1 MKLLWNYLLTHKKY
15 LVYSLLFAS
24 VNQLFSLLDP
34 QVFRLMIDNYASKF
48 DTLTQSQFLAGIGW
62 LLLAYMGVALVSRIA
77 KNFQEYY
84 VNVIAQRVGTAL
96 YADSVKHS
104 FSLPY
109 INFEDQRSG
118 ELLQKLQK
126 ARDDSQEL
134 IIQLINMVF
143 VSLIGIIFVL
153 VYAFVVHWLIGLIY
167 FLLLPI
173 LGFSAYFLS
182 KKIRQA
188 QKLIIN
194 QQAEL
199 AGSTTETLR
208 NVQLVKS
215 LGLDQ
220 QEITRLNKVNEDIL
234 VLELNKVRIIRTFNF
249 WQGTL
254 FNTMRATLISAMMY
268 LIFTQNISLGQFFTL
283 FIYSFF
289 IFTPLAQFGQVVA
302 KYQETSASM
311 SRLDEILK
319 QKPEQKPANAIVL
332 HNLKEISFDNVG
344 FKYNSAEF
352 ETIKSLSAV
361 IKSGENV
368 AFVGPSGSGKTT
380 LIKLI
385 VGLYQPASGELRFNN
400 HLSTQID
407 FDAFRQRIGL
417 VAQETQLFAG
427 TIRENLLFVRPEATD
442 SECLEVLHQS
452 AADNILSR
460 AEKGLDTKIGEGG
473 LKLSGG
479 ERQRLAIARALLRQP
494 DIIIFDEAT
503 SSLDSL
509 TEKEITDTIKSIA
522 KIRPELITVIIAH
535 RLSTVL
541 HADKIFVLEKGSL
554 VESGNHAELLKK
566 SGLYSALWREQM
578 G

>member
-48 DTLTQSQFLAGIGW
+48 DTLTQNQFLVGIGW

-188 QKLIIN
+188 QKLIIT

-220 QEITRLNKVNEDIL
+220 QEISRLNKVNEDIL

-332 HNLKEISFDNVG
+332 QSLKEISFDKVG
-344 FKYNSAEF
+344 FKYNSGEF

-407 FDAFRQRIGL
+407 FDNFRKRIGL

-442 SECLEVLHQS
+442 QECLEVLHQA

-509 TEKEITDTIKSIA
+509 TEKEITDTIKNIA
-522 KIRPELITVIIAH
+522 KLRPDLITVIIAH

-566 SGLYSALWREQM
+566 SGLYAALWREQM